1 MIVAG
6 RVGPASCILDLVSG
20 WVGKYSQLVSDD
32 ILMTEPQPEE
42 RPFEESLRPRRL
54 AEFVGQTRLSTNLGV
69 FIAAARD
76 RGEALDH
83 TLFFGPPGLG
93 KTTLAHIVA
102 NEMEAQI
109 HVTSGPVLE
118 RAGDLAAMLTNL
130 QPGDVLF
137 IDEIHRLPAAVEEI
151 LYPAME
157 DYELDRAG
165 PRGAQRT
172 SHFAAIHAG
181 RRNHSHRASDC
192 PVAGPFWHCPP
203 PRVLSW

>member
-1 MIVAG
+1 MIVAR
-6 RVGPASCILDLVSG
+6 RVDLASCILDLVSG
-20 WVGKYSQLVSDD
+20 WLGEYSQTVSDEV
-32 ILMTEPQPEE
+32 LTTEPQPEE
-42 RPFEESLRPRRL
+42 RPFEESLRPRHL
-54 AEFVGQTRLSTNLGV
+54 EEFVGQRRLSTNLGV

-118 RAGDLAAMLTNL
+118 RAGDLAGMLTNL

-137 IDEIHRLPAAVEEI
+137 IGLRARSGDW
-151 LYPAME
+151 
-157 DYELDRAG
+157 AG
-165 PRGAQRT
+165 PGGAQRT
-172 SHFAAIHAG
+172 SHLAAIHAG
-181 RRNHSHRASDC
+181 RRHNSHRAPDRS
-192 PVAGPFWHCPP
+192 VA
-203 PRVLSW
+203 